1 MKTLADWIEMY
12 IQTTDPHDTQWWDM
26 YLDEREFWDGF
37 PSIIEAL
44 LRRRSVANLHVNT
57 RDKLSNE

>member
-26 YLDEREFWDGF
+26 YQDEREFWDEF
-37 PSIIEAL
+37 PLIIEAL
-44 LRRRSVANLHVNT
+44 IRRRSVAHPHINT
-57 RDKLSNE
+57 RDELSNE

>member
-26 YLDEREFWDGF
+26 YLDEREFWDEF

-44 LRRRSVANLHVNT
+44 LRRRSVAHPHIHT
-57 RDKLSNE
+57 RDDLSNE